1 MRRFLF
7 LFTFFFILVFGTL
20 IYWKFFY
27 DYSEGYRAGLLQ
39 KVSHRGNLFKTYEGE
54 IILSSVQ
61 SKSDVAL
68 ASEKFLFS
76 IENQQIAEQMEGL
89 QGKEVVVHYHEK
101 NGVLP
106 WRGDTKYIVDE
117 VKLNQ

>member
-1 MRRFLF
+1 MKRFVIWF
-7 LFTFFFILVFGTL
+7 SIILIVVLGTYG
-20 IYWKFFY
+20 YWKYFY

-39 KVSHRGNLFKTYEGE
+39 KVSYRGTFFKTYEGE

-61 SKSDVAL
+61 SKSDIAL

-76 IENQQIAEQMEGL
+76 VDTKNVASLLEQL
-89 QGKEVVVHYHEK
+89 QGKYVVVHYHEK

-106 WRGDTKYIVDE
+106 WRGDTKYVVDS
-117 VKLNQ
+117 VRLNQ